1 MVRIT
6 DMKKQIF
13 FTFSILILS
22 TLFFFQCDGDSVT
35 SPEIGQN
42 LIANPSFEENGNASL
57 TGWVVAGDTLN
68 QFTNDTPPNGGNWAA
83 TINSVWISPLVNG
96 IYTTVKLSPGT
107 HIYRFT
113 VWAKYQK
120 VTGNTNILIVKPDT
134 TIIRRSIQIIDT
146 LWKQYSSID
155 TITAEGSDSLRV
167 ILSGGS
173 SQLLLGKTF
182 FDLCTFE
189 IVE

>member
-1 MVRIT
+1 MKNRI
-6 DMKKQIF
+6 
-13 FTFSILILS
+13 ILS
-22 TLFFFQCDGDSVT
+22 LIIFILSALFFYQCNEDSIT
-35 SPEIGQN
+35 SPEIGEN
-42 LIANPSFEENGNASL
+42 LITNPSFEENGNASL
-57 TGWVVAGDTLN
+57 AGWIIAGDTLN
-68 QFTNDTPPNGGNWAA
+68 QFTNEVPSGGGNWAV

-113 VWAKYQK
+113 VFAKYQK
-120 VTGNTNILIVKPDT
+120 VKGNSNLLIVNRDT
-134 TIIRRSIQIIDT
+134 TIIRRSIQIVDT
-146 LWKQYSSID
+146 LWKQYSLID
-155 TITAEGSDSLRV
+155 TITAGGSDSLRV
-167 ILSGGS
+167 VLSGGS